1 MKAIFLIRNGEGSEA
16 FEIRETPV
24 PDPGPGE
31 VLIKV
36 ESFGLNY
43 ADVMARRGLYKAA
56 PPMPSVLGY
65 DVAGTIHA
73 IGKATPGYSIGQ
85 RVAALTRFGGYAEY
99 AITQASAI
107 IPLPDSMSMPLATA
121 LATQASTAVYS
132 SMFGTRIYSG
142 DRILIHAAAGG
153 VGTIL
158 VQLAKAKGC
167 IVFGSASA
175 LKHKYLKDIGVDF
188 VIDSHG
194 ADPFA
199 ELSSQ
204 LSGHKLDVVF
214 DNIGGKSFKKGL
226 QLLGPGGRIIAYGA
240 AAQNRGN
247 RSSQLNTLR
256 VGLGF
261 GFHSPI
267 GLIVKSQSII
277 GVNMLALADNKPL
290 VLKEVMAE
298 VSRLAKEGIINPLLG
313 KEFPAD
319 RIGEAHDFLESR
331 KSTGKIA
338 LSW

>member
-1 MKAIFLIRNGEGSEA
+1 MKAIFLVRTGEGKEA
-16 FEIRETPV
+16 FETRETPI
-24 PDPGPGE
+24 PIPGHGE
-31 VLIKV
+31 VVIKV
-36 ESFGLNY
+36 EAFGLNY

-56 PPMPSVLGY
+56 PPIPSVLGY
-65 DVAGTIHA
+65 DVAGTI
-73 IGKATPGYSIGQ
+73 YSLGEGTTGVSTGQ

-99 AITQASAI
+99 AVTQASAI
-107 IPLPDSMSMPLATA
+107 IPLPDTMTMPLATS
-121 LATQASTAVYS
+121 LATQASTAVFS
-132 SMFGTRIYSG
+132 SIFATRIYSG
-142 DRILIHAAAGG
+142 DRVLIHAAAGG

-167 IVFGSASA
+167 IVYGFASA
-175 LKHKYLKDIGVDF
+175 LKHDYLKDIGVDYVF
-188 VIDSHG
+188 DSHASDPWTKLVTHLS
-194 ADPFA
+194 AD
-199 ELSSQ
+199 
-204 LSGHKLDVVF
+204 KLDVVF
-214 DNIGGKSFKKGL
+214 DNIGGLSFKKGL

-247 RSSQLNTLR
+247 KSSQLNNMR

-277 GVNMLALADNKPL
+277 GVNMLSLADNKPM
-290 VLKEVMAE
+290 VLKEVMEE
-298 VSRLAKEGIINPLLG
+298 VSRLAKSGIIRPVLG

-331 KSTGKIA
+331 NSTGKIA